1 MSACPRGRLP
11 PPPHSS
17 QKHAGFAGSVQWT
30 QGFQKRYSD
39 GVTGPPEET
48 GAGFRKR
55 LPKRVEVCD
64 DDKLESA
71 IQEAVASANHHVS
84 LHPDGTHTW

>member
-1 MSACPRGRLP
+1 
-11 PPPHSS
+11 
-17 QKHAGFAGSVQWT
+17 
-30 QGFQKRYSD
+30 
-39 GVTGPPEET
+39 VTGPPEET